1 MNSSETNILLIDDD
15 QVVLKATEL
24 ALQVHGFGT
33 DIIENGADAIKL
45 IQDNPEKYK
54 IILLD
59 LMMNDISGHEVLV
72 RLKETTE
79 KYNITVIVH
88 SGLSSS
94 FEVEKAKHLGA
105 KEFISKPYTI
115 NQLIKLLEKY
125 LPQAA

>member
-1 MNSSETNILLIDDD
+1 MNPSEANILLIDDD

-24 ALQVHGFGT
+24 ALQVHGFKT

-45 IQDNPEKYK
+45 VQENPEKYN

-59 LMMNDISGHEVLV
+59 LMMNDVSGHEVIM
-72 RLKETTE
+72 RLKEVTE
-79 KYNITVIVH
+79 KYNITIIVH

-94 FEVEKAKHLGA
+94 FEIEKAKHLGA

-115 NQLIKLLEKY
+115 NELIKLLEKY
-125 LPQAA
+125 LP